1 MDPVS
6 WVTLTR
12 HAAICGAL
20 ALADARPGRA
30 VCLQSHQARDRV
42 GGGDAICTT
51 YTHGV
56 QKTGRRRKRWNL
68 AYKQKSCRVWNNAGL
83 GQSPKLP
90 VQSITQS
97 HLIAIPCYVKAYC
110 QLVTNM
116 IHSWNNTCML
126 WICKGLSLLH
136 LLIGALVKSD
146 KKCIKKK
153 KLPSCAAVAIS
164 TMLVTLGVSLAKK
177 GMVTACRTQ
186 RQMFRTNSGSF
197 SNLVGET
204 NKQSKTKR
212 DSHHWTKCAK
222 HKIGQLNVGSLL

>member
-20 ALADARPGRA
+20 ASANARPGRA

-56 QKTGRRRKRWNL
+56 QKTGRRRKRWNP

-97 HLIAIPCYVKAYC
+97 HLIAIPSCAKAYC
-110 QLVTNM
+110 QHVTNM

-146 KKCIKKK
+146 KKCIKKQSTFMCSLGNIHDVGDIRGQLGK
-153 KLPSCAAVAIS
+153 ERDGDSLPYPAADVPHQLWI
-164 TMLVTLGVSLAKK
+164 LFKFGW
-177 GMVTACRTQ
+177 G
-186 RQMFRTNSGSF
+186 
-197 SNLVGET
+197 
-204 NKQSKTKR
+204 NKQTTKNKKR
-212 DSHHWTKCAK
+212 FTP
-222 HKIGQLNVGSLL
+222 LN